1 MLAINHTDDA
11 TVVLSSLP
19 KLRRITWQSDFSDVV
34 FQVAA
39 THLGLLISPCKHVE
53 EVMFIAQGSGTYDDS
68 RVKDYCKSIDEVLT
82 SDNFPSL
89 RRVRLDKYIPTDWFP
104 ILQSRRLL
112 ELTNS

>member
-53 EVMFIAQGSGTYDDS
+53 EVIFITLGSGDYDS
-68 RVKDYCKSIDEVLT
+68 MVKDYCKFIDEALT

-89 RRVRLDKYIPTDWFP
+89 RRVRLYKDIPTDCFP
-104 ILQSRRLL
+104 ILQSCGLL
-112 ELTNS
+112 EWTYS